1 MASEHQAMED
11 FLLHLISESAEDM
24 VPIQVVFAPGAVQ
37 AAGALRK
44 GPIEHTFE
52 LCYPAP
58 VGRDGAALA
67 QGADEV
73 LVSDVF
79 TAAAV
84 LRVICMKEAA
94 DPLIATPGNPGIVGP
109 GGF

>member
-1 MASEHQAMED
+1 MENYLNH
-11 FLLHLISESAEDM
+11 LLEESAEGM
-24 VPIQVVFAPGAVQ
+24 VPVQLVFVPGAVQ
-37 AAGALRK
+37 AAGALRA
-44 GPIEHTFE
+44 GPVEGTFE

-58 VGRDGAALA
+58 VGRQGASLA

-79 TAAAV
+79 TAAGV
-84 LRVICMKEAA
+84 LRVIHMKDAA
-94 DPLIATPGNPGIVGP
+94 DSLIATPGSPGIVGP